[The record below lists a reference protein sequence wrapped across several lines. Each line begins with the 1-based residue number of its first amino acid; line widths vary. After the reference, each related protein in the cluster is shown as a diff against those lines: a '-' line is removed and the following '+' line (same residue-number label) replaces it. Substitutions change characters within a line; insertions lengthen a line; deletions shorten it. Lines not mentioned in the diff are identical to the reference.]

1 VRKREQQQV
10 ANVVVVVVA
19 AASGGRLLVRKVQSS
34 NITLTNTHFLYHQLL
49 QNGFPL
55 LTGRPLLHRPLPS
68 PTPQNLRHGHRDVVN

>member
-1 VRKREQQQV
+1 MRKREQQQV
-10 ANVVVVVVA
+10 ANVVVVV

-34 NITLTNTHFLYHQLL
+34 NITLINTHFLHHQLL

-68 PTPQNLRHGHRDVVN
+68 PTPKTSVTDTET